1 MLCGGFVELGVM
13 GLEWFNLT
21 QLLYQHPEDLNL
33 MGWRFLLQLAFT
45 IVGVCFS
52 ISPKYLRETV
62 RTGPIGTLITV
73 SFIGIIFSFHL
84 QTLFGYPWFV
94 GIALFGASVLT
105 LTGSIIKYGEIKER
119 LGKSK
124 WTWE

>member
-21 QLLYQHPEDLNL
+21 QLLYQHPEYLNL
-33 MGWRFLLQLAFT
+33 MGWHFLLQLAFT
-45 IVGVCFS
+45 ILGVCFL

-73 SFIGIIFSFHL
+73 SFIGTIFSFHL
-84 QTLFGYPWFV
+84 QTLFGYPWFM